1 MGTMKPAFIA
11 VLALFC
17 LSMAF
22 AAPAPAP
29 LLPVVVASGTTTSL
43 ALPSVVLAS
52 GTGVVPAQLF
62 LEPRNCFWLEP
73 FWLPNKALKNG
84 GVLGV
89 SSNDHPI
96 DHSTLLDFLK

>member
-1 MGTMKPAFIA
+1 MHLIQNFQMKPAFIA

-52 GTGVVPAQLF
+52 GTGVVPAA
-62 LEPRNCFWLEP
+62 
-73 FWLPNKALKNG
+73 AL
-84 GVLGV
+84 LGAKK
-89 SSNDHPI
+89 
-96 DHSTLLDFLK
+96 LLLAGALLAAQ